1 MARQK
6 VFVSYDFDNDATI
19 KMFLVNQSKLDDTP
33 FDIWDSSVK
42 EHMDGDWVAKV
53 KAKIRNVDIVCVL
66 CGEKTHTAKG
76 VAIELQIAKDMGK
89 PYFLLKGYKDKNCPK
104 PTTATAADKMYDWTW
119 ENLKKLIHGGR

>member
-6 VFVSYDFDNDATI
+6 VFVSFDFDNDSTI
-19 KMFLVNQSKLDDTP
+19 KMFLVNQSKLEDTP

-53 KAKIRNVDIVCVL
+53 RTKIRNADIVCVL

-76 VAIELQIAKDMGK
+76 VAVELQIAKELGK
-89 PYFLLKGYKDKNCPK
+89 PYFLLKGYRDAVCTK
-104 PTTATAADKMYDWTW
+104 PTTATTADKMYNWTW
-119 ENLKKLIHGGR
+119 ENLKTLIHGGR

>member
-6 VFVSYDFDNDATI
+6 VFVSFDFDNDLTI
-19 KMFLVNQSKLDDTP
+19 KMFLVNQSKLEDTP

-42 EHMDGDWVAKV
+42 EHMDGDWIAKV

-89 PYFLLKGYKDKNCPK
+89 PYFLLKGYKERTCTK
-104 PTTATAADKMYDWTW
+104 PTTANTADKMYDWTW
-119 ENLKKLIHGGR
+119 DNLKTLIHGGR

>member
-6 VFVSYDFDNDATI
+6 VFVSFDFDNDSTI
-19 KMFLVNQSKLDDTP
+19 KMFLVNQSKLEDTP

-53 KAKIRNVDIVCVL
+53 RAKIRNVDIVCVL

-76 VAIELQIAKDMGK
+76 VAIELQIAKEMGK
-89 PYFLLKGYKDKNCPK
+89 PYFLLKGYKERACTK
-104 PTTATAADKMYDWTW
+104 PTTATTADKMYNWTW
-119 ENLKKLIHGGR
+119 ENLKTLIHGGR